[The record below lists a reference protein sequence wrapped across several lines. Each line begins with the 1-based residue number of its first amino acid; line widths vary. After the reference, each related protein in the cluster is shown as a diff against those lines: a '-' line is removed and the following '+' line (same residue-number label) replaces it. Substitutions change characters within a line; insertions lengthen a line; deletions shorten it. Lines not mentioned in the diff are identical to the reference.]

1 MGDKTTHACG
11 TGGCTYGVLQRI
23 NVYETK
29 GVHYRIVGATEISEN
44 TPRNGTKYCG
54 DIH

>member
-1 MGDKTTHACG
+1 M
-11 TGGCTYGVLQRI
+11 
-23 NVYETK
+23 YETK
-29 GVHYRIVGATEISEN
+29 GVHYRIVVATEIIEN